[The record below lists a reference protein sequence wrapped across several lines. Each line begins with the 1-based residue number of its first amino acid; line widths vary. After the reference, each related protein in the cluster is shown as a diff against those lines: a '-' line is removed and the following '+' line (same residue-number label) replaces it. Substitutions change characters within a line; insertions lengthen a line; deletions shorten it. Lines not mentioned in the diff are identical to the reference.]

1 MNEIP
6 VTVIVSGRNSAT
18 TIRPCLE
25 SLASQDWPIDEI
37 LVFDNGSSDGSQDI
51 VLDVA
56 QSAKVPIRLIDGG
69 ADGFLCSAYNR
80 GAAMAKSEILV
91 LCHSDGMVPSS
102 GELRKLIAPLAA
114 DPSAAASYPRLLMP
128 REVWNRF
135 PFWQKFLF
143 VRAVDSTAHSRCAIF
158 DAVRKSVYR
167 EAGGFDEKRFTANCG
182 YGGEDNDA
190 QLRFSRHGKQLMT
203 EARVIHLHNLSP
215 NYGFRNYMA
224 FRALL
229 GRTYGAQLRWQ
240 HGVAAKS
247 DILFFVRPI
256 LSILPIFAALAF
268 CISFDYGMYAV
279 LGALLLQIAFA
290 VLNSRKMFVSRQT
303 LSDLRIL
310 LVIPVSMFMIYYETF
325 WFFYGLILFEGNVE
339 ENR

>member
-1 MNEIP
+1 MSEIP

-18 TIRPCLE
+18 TIRQCLE
-25 SLASQDWPIDEI
+25 SLAGQDWPIDEI
-37 LVFDNGSSDGSQDI
+37 LVFDNGSTDGSQDI
-51 VLDVA
+51 IRDVA
-56 QSAKVPIRLIDGG
+56 RKSSVPVKLVDGG
-69 ADGFLCSAYNR
+69 ADGFLCTAYNR
-80 GAAMAKSEILV
+80 GAAMAKSDILV
-91 LCHSDGMVPSS
+91 LCHSDGAVPDS
-102 GELRKLIAPLAA
+102 GELRKLVAPLAA
-114 DPSAAASYPRLLMP
+114 DQSAAASYPRLLMP

-158 DAVRKSVYR
+158 DAVRKSVYMQ
-167 EAGGFDEKRFTANCG
+167 AGGFDEKRFTANCG

-190 QLRFSRHGKQLMT
+190 QLRFSRYGKQLMT
-203 EARVIHLHNLSP
+203 EAKVIHLHNLSP

-247 DILFFVRPI
+247 DLLFFVRPI
-256 LSILPIFAALAF
+256 LALLPVLAALAF
-268 CISFDYGMYAV
+268 CISSSLGLCAV
-279 LGALLLQIAFA
+279 LGALMMQVAFA

-303 LSDLRIL
+303 LCDWRIL

-325 WFFYGLILFEGNVE
+325 WFFYGLGICVE
-339 ENR
+339 KRE

>member
-56 QSAKVPIRLIDGG
+56 QSAKVPIWLIDGG

-135 PFWQKFLF
+135 PFWQKF
-143 VRAVDSTAHSRCAIF
+143 RKSTAVC
-158 DAVRKSVYR
+158 
-167 EAGGFDEKRFTANCG
+167 
-182 YGGEDNDA
+182 
-190 QLRFSRHGKQLMT
+190 FSFH
-203 EARVIHLHNLSP
+203 
-215 NYGFRNYMA
+215 
-224 FRALL
+224 
-229 GRTYGAQLRWQ
+229 
-240 HGVAAKS
+240 
-247 DILFFVRPI
+247 
-256 LSILPIFAALAF
+256 
-268 CISFDYGMYAV
+268 
-279 LGALLLQIAFA
+279 
-290 VLNSRKMFVSRQT
+290 
-303 LSDLRIL
+303 
-310 LVIPVSMFMIYYETF
+310 
-325 WFFYGLILFEGNVE
+325 
-339 ENR
+339 

>member
-56 QSAKVPIRLIDGG
+56 KSAKVPIRLIDGG

-91 LCHSDGMVPSS
+91 LCHSDGMVPST

-128 REVWNRF
+128 RAVWNRF

-143 VRAVDSTAHSRCAIF
+143 VRAVDSMAHSRCAIF

-167 EAGGFDEKRFTANCG
+167 KAGGFNEKRFTANCG

-229 GRTYGAQLRWQ
+229 GRTYGAQLCWQ
-240 HGVAAKS
+240 RGVAAKS

-256 LSILPIFAALAF
+256 LSFLPIFAALAF

-279 LGALLLQIAFA
+279 LGAFLLQIAFA

-310 LVIPVSMFMIYYETF
+310 LVIPASMFMIYYETF
-325 WFFYGLILFEGNVE
+325 WFFYGLTMFEGNVA